1 MRWTRAQD
9 YFNVSVACRL
19 TSRHRLPGAS
29 PPKYVSS
36 HHVRRV
42 PKVDPRHERSR
53 YSGGPSSIECY
64 IPQLARRSSFTKYVS
79 FFPCFFGTRRA
90 SSPPWPAAAF
100 GLGRPFRRLRVSAGL
115 GVPPR
120 RHRGRACFAAPPPCC
135 NRQLPAARHPSQAIS
150 TRLEVWNYS
159 STNVGLQFR

>member
-53 YSGGPSSIECY
+53 YSGRSLFYRMLHPTARPTSIIHKVRVILSQTLGSQSWRLTRSFHICRV
-64 IPQLARRSSFTKYVS
+64 PQLKDLLIPESQLGSQSS
-79 FFPCFFGTRRA
+79 R
-90 SSPPWPAAAF
+90 
-100 GLGRPFRRLRVSAGL
+100 
-115 GVPPR
+115 
-120 RHRGRACFAAPPPCC
+120 
-135 NRQLPAARHPSQAIS
+135 
-150 TRLEVWNYS
+150 
-159 STNVGLQFR
+159 